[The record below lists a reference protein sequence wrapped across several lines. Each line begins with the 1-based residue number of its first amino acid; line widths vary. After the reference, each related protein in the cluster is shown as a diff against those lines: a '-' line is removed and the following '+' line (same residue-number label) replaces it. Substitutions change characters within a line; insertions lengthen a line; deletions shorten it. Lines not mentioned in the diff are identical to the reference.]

1 MKPLVMPFCTS
12 AFSSSCFLLLCDS
25 LWQRGWSIA
34 FLGKHPHTS
43 SPSVCDLNVPTPY
56 NLNVPVLL
64 TPHVSL
70 YCFICSALCCAKLLQ
85 SYPNLCIPLDY
96 SPPDFSVHEIL
107 QEGILESVPR
117 PSPRGPS
124 QPRNW
129 TCVSLCLL
137 HWQAGFFFCFF

>member
-1 MKPLVMPFCTS
+1 MSPC
-12 AFSSSCFLLLCDS
+12 
-25 LWQRGWSIA
+25 IA
-34 FLGKHPHTS
+34 S
-43 SPSVCDLNVPTPY
+43 
-56 NLNVPVLL
+56 
-64 TPHVSL
+64 
-70 YCFICSALCCAKLLQ
+70 SALCCAKLLQ
-85 SYPNLCIPLDY
+85 SYPNLCNPLDY

-137 HWQAGFFFCFF
+137 HWQAGFFFLFFLTISATWETASFAIRCFNGCFISVLFLRDRDHICSILADGDKLNTHWVTVVP